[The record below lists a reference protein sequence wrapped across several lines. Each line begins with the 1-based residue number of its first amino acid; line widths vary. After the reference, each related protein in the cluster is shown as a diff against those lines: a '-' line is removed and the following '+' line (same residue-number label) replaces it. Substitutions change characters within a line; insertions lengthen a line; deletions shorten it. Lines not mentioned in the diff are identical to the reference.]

1 MNITH
6 AIEENVSGDMLE
18 AIFRRQNELM
28 IKYHDIE
35 LRSGLMQT
43 EDCPV
48 NLDDKR
54 GQARIKDYSWRVTE
68 ELGEALDARMQDDLP
83 HFKEELIDGLHFLTE
98 LSILSGIGV
107 DNILKNGVD
116 YWEEV
121 DYWDKRE
128 ENNRTSGVLWNSIVK
143 KAYDLD
149 SLKGLIYLAGYL
161 YDEFNIEERI
171 SDFIMHIGMTCNC
184 LKNKPWKQ
192 SNMITDKEAFYKSLG
207 ATWISYTSILMVTM
221 DAEEIC
227 DTYLRKSQVNKF
239 RQRSN
244 Y

>member
-6 AIEENVSGDMLE
+6 AIEEKVSGDMLE
-18 AIFRRQNELM
+18 AIFGRQNELM

-68 ELGEALDARMQDDLP
+68 ELGEALDAKMQNDLP

-107 DNILKNGVD
+107 DNIIKNGVD
-116 YWEEV
+116 YWEEREKDNWASGDIWEAV
-121 DYWDKRE
+121 VKESCGSDKLR
-128 ENNRTSGVLWNSIVK
+128 
-143 KAYDLD
+143 
-149 SLKGLIYLAGYL
+149 GLTNLADYL
-161 YDEFNIEERI
+161 YADFVLEERI
-171 SDFIMHIGMTCNC
+171 SSFVMHIGMTCNC

-207 ATWISYTSILMVTM
+207 ATWISYISILIVTM
-221 DAEEIC
+221 YAEEIC

>member
-18 AIFRRQNELM
+18 AIFGRQNELM

-68 ELGEALDARMQDDLP
+68 ELGEALDAKMQDDLP

-107 DNILKNGVD
+107 DNIIKNGID
-116 YWEEV
+116 YWEE
-121 DYWDKRE
+121 KE
-128 ENNRTSGVLWNSIVK
+128 GNNWASGVLWESVVAE
-143 KAYDLD
+143 AYDFDKLF
-149 SLKGLIYLAGYL
+149 GLLHLAGYL
-161 YDEFNIEERI
+161 YDDFDLEERI
-171 SDFIMHIGMTCNC
+171 SSFIMHIGMTCNC

-207 ATWISYTSILMVTM
+207 ATWISYISILMITM
-221 DAEEIC
+221 GAEEIC